1 MKKILFVYVL
11 AFVMG
16 LMYDYK
22 NLVPRVYHGYCLEAY
37 MYKEKREVID
47 QGNVLAY
54 KKIVASMKDSA
65 WISPEAS
72 FYYSLFMATKFNYA
86 PAYYDVYHTLM
97 TVMDGKGTLSEDTKQ
112 LAMAFLRRGAA
123 LNDERCIRTLATIH

>member
-11 AFVMG
+11 AFAIG
-16 LMYDYK
+16 LMYDYQ
-22 NLVPRVYHGYCLEAY
+22 NLVPRVFHVYCLEAY

-65 WISPEAS
+65 WISP
-72 FYYSLFMATKFNYA
+72 
-86 PAYYDVYHTLM
+86 AYYDVYHSLM
-97 TVMDGKGTLSEDTKQ
+97 TVMDEKGTPSEDTKQ

-123 LNDERCIRTLATIH
+123 LNEERCKKTLAAMH

>member
-11 AFVMG
+11 AFAMG
-16 LMYDYK
+16 LLHDYK

-54 KKIVASMKDSA
+54 KKIMESMKDSA

-97 TVMDGKGTLSEDTKQ
+97 TVMDGKGVPSENTKQ

-123 LNDERCIRTLATIH
+123 LNEERCINTLSKMR